1 MDRIPGKADKKL
13 LLFSLYSAYLI
24 INHIVYSIM
33 IKKNFTK
40 DIYFHLKENNKHI
53 FTFFCEKKIIPPM
66 LHEKITIDKKKD
78 DELFHR
84 LLHIN
89 RIKLNQIILLFNYD
103 TIYECTIHEKTN
115 KEIILDLTA
124 VYAIVEPTIQRVGF
138 FPVLSKEYMEASL
151 YAAAQAGINDIFFV
165 HYEQA
170 KEKINY
176 ERCKKIIIS
185 AAEQSKQFFLPRI
198 HHEIYLKPQE
208 MIDWC
213 TKNSLPLISCLENG
227 HKTVEAF
234 SEYKLLPC
242 AFTCGPEA
250 GLSKIEEELLQ
261 EKSTTTI
268 TFGSVTLRSCDVL
281 SLTSFLLRA
290 T

>member
-1 MDRIPGKADKKL
+1 
-13 LLFSLYSAYLI
+13 
-24 INHIVYSIM
+24 M
-33 IKKNFTK
+33 IKKNFTN
-40 DIYFHLKENNKHI
+40 DVYFHLKENNKHI
-53 FTFFCEKKIIPPM
+53 FTFFCEKKIIPHM
-66 LHEKITIDKKKD
+66 LNEKIIIDKKKD

-84 LLHIN
+84 LAHIN
-89 RIKLNQIILLFNYD
+89 RIKLNQIILLFNTT
-103 TIYECTIHEKTN
+103 TIYECTIQEKTN
-115 KEIILDLTA
+115 KEILLNLTA
-124 VYAIVEPTIQRVGF
+124 LYGIVEPVIPRIGF
-138 FPVLSKEYMEASL
+138 FPVLSKEYMESSL

-198 HHEIYLKPQE
+198 HCEQYFTVQE

-213 TKNSLPLISCLENG
+213 AKNSLPLISCVENG
-227 HKTVEAF
+227 NRTIETL
-234 SEYKLLPC
+234 SEYKNIPC

-250 GLSKIEEELLQ
+250 GLSKTEEHMLQ
-261 EKSTTTI
+261 EKSANTI

-281 SLTSFLLRA
+281 LLTSFLLR
-290 T
+290 TT